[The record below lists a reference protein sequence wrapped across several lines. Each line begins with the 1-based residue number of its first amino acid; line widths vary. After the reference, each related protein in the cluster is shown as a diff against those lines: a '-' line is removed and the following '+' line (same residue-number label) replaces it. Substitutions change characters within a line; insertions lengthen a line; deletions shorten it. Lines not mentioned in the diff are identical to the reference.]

1 MKREYVVSRILCIVA
16 LAGVMATS
24 TSVHACLARTNIP
37 DMDKPDW
44 YHAVFIAT
52 ISSYEGPPN
61 GISMMDSTP
70 SYSIRLS
77 TDIRALHGTAPE
89 PDFRLTHGLLPESDK
104 FIVMGGC
111 GEPLPAVG
119 DVGLFFQKHPGKYL
133 SPLDYFRPGSE
144 RLKQYIEHIRRAKP
158 EQNP

>member
-1 MKREYVVSRILCIVA
+1 MVHRMLCIVT
-16 LAGVMATS
+16 LASILAAS
-24 TSVHACLARTNIP
+24 TSVHACLARSNIP
-37 DMDKPDW
+37 DVDKPGQ

-52 ISSYEGPPN
+52 VASYEGPPG
-61 GISMMDSTP
+61 GISVMDTTP

-77 TDIRALHGTAPE
+77 PDIRVLHGAAPE
-89 PDFRLTHGLLPESDK
+89 PDFRLIHGPLPESDE
-104 FIVMGGC
+104 FAVRGGC
-111 GEPLPAVG
+111 GEPVPAVG

-158 EQNP
+158 GQNP

>member
-1 MKREYVVSRILCIVA
+1 MVNRMLCIVT
-16 LAGVMATS
+16 LASILAAS
-24 TSVHACLARTNIP
+24 TSVHACLARSNIP
-37 DMDKPDW
+37 DVDKPGQ

-52 ISSYEGPPN
+52 VASYEGPPG
-61 GISMMDSTP
+61 GISLMDTTP

-77 TDIRALHGTAPE
+77 PDIRVLHGAAPE
-89 PDFRLTHGLLPESDK
+89 SDFRLIHGPLPESGK

-111 GEPLPAVG
+111 GEPVPTVG
-119 DVGLFFQKHPGKYL
+119 EVGLFFQKHPGKYL